1 MDANVLAALSPEERA
16 ALKAALEESESNP
29 MDDLAEAVK
38 YLCGEIDS
46 VKEMV
51 KTQTDAHDALKK
63 LVMEELIGGLA
74 EAYNSNKEA
83 EEFEGFKGK
92 HGGMFEPFA
101 EKFKST
107 YGVDLLDRAFKHL
120 RELQGE
126 EGYSDE
132 VGSSELEKIVNQ
144 IKERLGFEEPVA
156 AVEAVKV
163 EKPAEG
169 EADEEPDD
177 DTRAA
182 WNEIEAMKRRDDYK
196 EARKKGA

>member
-1 MDANVLAALSPEERA
+1 MDANVLSSLTPDERA

-29 MDDLAEAVK
+29 MDELAEAVK
-38 YLCGEIDS
+38 YLCTEIDS
-46 VKEMV
+46 VKDMV

-107 YGVDLLDRAFKHL
+107 YGIDLLDRAFKHL

-144 IKERLGFEEPVA
+144 IKERLGFEEPA
-156 AVEAVKV
+156 AVEVAV

-182 WNEIEAMKRRDDYK
+182 WNEIEAMKKRDDYK

>member
-1 MDANVLAALSPEERA
+1 MMDANVLSSLTPDERA

-29 MDDLAEAVK
+29 MDELAEAVK
-38 YLCGEIDS
+38 YLCTEIDS
-46 VKEMV
+46 VKDMV
-51 KTQTDAHDALKK
+51 KTQTDSHDALKK

-126 EGYSDE
+126 EGFTDE
-132 VGSSELEKIVNQ
+132 IASSEFEKIVNQ
-144 IKERLGFEEPVA
+144 IKERLGFEEPA
-156 AVEAVKV
+156 AVEVAV